1 MKKYLSL
8 LLMAVGILVSNEPAK
23 ATVVFSDNF
32 ESGSWGAG
40 WAMENWVVSAS
51 TPILTTS
58 GGPQTK
64 NPNPYNPGSMFGPN
78 AVVQGE
84 GGANQGTY
92 VGKLY
97 PDYDYAPNW
106 ANNSKDLIILKQQK
120 TVTQNLLDIA
130 AESPDKTIR
139 MNLDYKFQPIVESG
153 SGAFA
158 YFSIYSNSWDHWYT
172 ERVAL
177 DFNNGEW
184 GNASVAMTLD
194 NAGQIGANIL
204 FGVGVYA
211 QNYSKNGLYIDNV
224 VTASVPEPSVA
235 SLLGFGVLGLVATR
249 LRRRS

>member
-58 GGPQTK
+58 GGPQTI
-64 NPNPYNPGSMFGPN
+64 NPFPYNPGIMFGPN

-97 PDYDYAPNW
+97 PDYGYEGNW
-106 ANNSKDLIILKQQK
+106 ANNSKDLIILKQHN

-139 MNLDYKFQPIVESG
+139 MNLDYKFQPTVG
-153 SGAFA
+153 ATSGAFA
-158 YFSIYSNSWDHWYT
+158 YFSIYSSTWDHWYT
-172 ERVAL
+172 ERLAL
-177 DFNNGEW
+177 DFNGGDW
-184 GNASVAMTLD
+184 GQASVAMGLTDQL
-194 NAGQIGANIL
+194 GANIL
-204 FGVGVYA
+204 YGVGVYA
-211 QNYSKNGLYIDNV
+211 QNYSPNGLFIDNIV
-224 VTASVPEPSVA
+224 VASVPEPSVA
-235 SLLGFGVLGLVATR
+235 SLLGFGIFGLVATR